1 MNRFADA
8 RVHLQKS
15 LDADPNQPMAH
26 ELLGRLLAEAGK
38 APEAMAHFREAIRL
52 RPDFG
57 QAHLN
62 LAAALLRQGN
72 RAAAAAEFRLAQSDP
87 DPQIQKMAAAGL
99 TAAGK

>member
-1 MNRFADA
+1 
-8 RVHLQKS
+8 
-15 LDADPNQPMAH
+15 
-26 ELLGRLLAEAGK
+26 
-38 APEAMAHFREAIRL
+38 MAHFRDAIRL

>member
-1 MNRFADA
+1 
-8 RVHLQKS
+8 
-15 LDADPNQPMAH
+15 MAH

-62 LAAALLRQGN
+62 LGAALLRRGN
-72 RAAAAAEFRLAQSDP
+72 RAAAEFRLAQSDP